1 MSSLY
6 LLVEGSETEPALYN
20 AWLPLLLPGS
30 KRLARPEDAASTS
43 GFYLLAGYGYPSILQ
58 RVQIA
63 VDDITKFPGFGRLVV
78 ALDSEDRTVDEAA
91 EEMRQ
96 EIAKCNCPVSTSV
109 VVAQCCVESWLLGNH
124 KFVKR
129 NPVTDDLCAFRG
141 EYDVVQ
147 FDPELMPNARRSHC
161 NTRAQYHEAY
171 LKAAYKEHG
180 LKFTKSRPGPALE
193 EHYLK
198 ALLERAAR
206 EENPKHLRTFATM
219 VEIFSA
225 G

>member
-20 AWLPLLLPGS
+20 AWLPILSPGS
-30 KRLARPEDAASTS
+30 KRLATPEEAQSTH
-43 GFYLLAGYGYPSILQ
+43 GFYLLAGYGYPSVLRHIENA
-58 RVQIA
+58 IA
-63 VDDITKFPGFGRLVV
+63 DVVKFSGFGRLVV
-78 ALDSEDRTVDEAA
+78 TLDSEDRPINEAA
-91 EEMRQ
+91 NEVRDL
-96 EIAKCNCPVSTSV
+96 IARYDCPVRTHV

-129 NPVTDDLCAFRG
+129 NPVTEELCAFRA

-147 FDPELMPNARRSHC
+147 FDPELMPNVRKSNC

-180 LKFTKSRPGPALE
+180 LKFTKSKPGAALE

-198 ALLERAAR
+198 TLLERAAR
-206 EENPKHLRTFATM
+206 EEKPKHLRTFATM
-219 VEIFSA
+219 VEILSA

>member
-6 LLVEGSETEPALYN
+6 LLVEGKETEPALYN
-20 AWLPLLLPGS
+20 AWLPILSPGS
-30 KRLARPEDAASTS
+30 KRLAIPEEAQSTH
-43 GFYLLAGYGYPSILQ
+43 GFYLLAGYGYPSVLGRIENA
-58 RVQIA
+58 I
-63 VDDITKFPGFGRLVV
+63 DDIVKFRGFGRLVV
-78 ALDSEDRTVDEAA
+78 ALDSEDRPMAEAA
-91 EEMRQ
+91 EEVRRV
-96 EIAKCNCPVSTSV
+96 IARYDCPVPTAV

-129 NPVTDDLCAFRG
+129 NPTTKELCTFRA

-147 FDPELMPNARRSHC
+147 LDPELMPNVRMSTC
-161 NTRAQYHEAY
+161 NSRAQYHEAY

-198 ALLERAAR
+198 TLLERAAR

-219 VEIFSA
+219 VEILSA